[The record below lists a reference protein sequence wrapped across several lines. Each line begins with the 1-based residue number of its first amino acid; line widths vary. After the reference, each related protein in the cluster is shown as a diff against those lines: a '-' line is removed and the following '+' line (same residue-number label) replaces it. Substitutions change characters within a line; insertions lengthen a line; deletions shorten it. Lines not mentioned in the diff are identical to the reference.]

1 MDNKKAFLTVEV
13 LISIVIIFMAIVTMT
28 SSIKSV
34 ALFERKSTQ
43 YEITYI
49 TLKSVLNYV
58 QKLELNFDTL
68 TTRYTKIDTS
78 LNNLNNFII
87 TLEVKKKNEDYLKD
101 IDSFGNISKSNKKI
115 ILLQMRITLKNKNIR
130 KVYDIYMTKM
140 IKE

>member
-1 MDNKKAFLTVEV
+1 LDNKKAFLTVEV